1 MNKENLNYITD
12 ALEELSEKVNS
23 YVTAGHVVP
32 KAWHTPYVSEEEL
45 VNFPLR
51 ISNKLKK
58 IDLSNI
64 EESLVQYIISQTQ
77 NIEELKNNTPQQLF
91 NGNARY
97 AIPAYLDS
105 LRSFESILTQ
115 ILSWESI
122 DSPNTMPKNLA
133 KRIRSIDAQIK
144 KIEPDIDSL
153 KGKIESIND
162 ASDTAEKLPID
173 LQSLKDANNEIEK
186 IKDNSTKHFLK
197 LQNTENE
204 ASKLKESI
212 DKQEERA
219 KKVAAYC
226 DEVHGIATSVGL
238 SASFT
243 ERANKTSTSM
253 YFWIGSLFV
262 ALIILMALGY
272 NRLESFNELTKVE
285 NPNWGAMWMN
295 LFLSVLGIAAPG
307 WLAWISTKQISQ
319 RFKIAEDYKYK
330 AAVAKAYE
338 GYKKEVTEI
347 DSDLAYRLF
356 DSTLTRLEE
365 PPLRLMEKENH
376 GSPLN
381 EFLNSPHMEKIVN
394 KIPEVK
400 EVLNELKGIVPTKL
414 KEKDSDEQE

>member
-1 MNKENLNYITD
+1 MNEENLTDITNT
-12 ALEELSEKVNS
+12 LKELSEKVNTN
-23 YVTAGHVVP
+23 VEAGNVIP
-32 KAWHTPYVSEEEL
+32 KAWHTPYVSEQEL
-45 VNFPLR
+45 VNFPFR
-51 ISNKLKK
+51 IAKKLSEIELSD
-58 IDLSNI
+58 ID
-64 EESLVQYIISQTQ
+64 
-77 NIEELKNNTPQQLF
+77 EELSEQILSQIEKIKELELNVVPHLF
-91 NGNARY
+91 NSNARY
-97 AIPAYLDS
+97 AVPSYLES
-105 LRSFESILTQ
+105 LRSLESILTQ

-122 DSPNTMPKNLA
+122 DNPNTMPKNLA
-133 KRIRSIDAQIK
+133 KRIKSIDAQIK

-153 KGKIESIND
+153 KDKIDSIND

-173 LQSLKDANNEIEK
+173 LQSLKDANIEIEK
-186 IKDNSTKHFLK
+186 VKDNSTKHFLK
-197 LQNTENE
+197 IQNTENE
-204 ASKLKESI
+204 ATKLKESI
-212 DKQEERA
+212 NQQEERA
-219 KKVAAYC
+219 KKVANYC

-262 ALIILMALGY
+262 ALTILMVLGY

-295 LFLSVLGIAAPG
+295 LFLSVIGIAAPG

-381 EFLNSPHMEKIVN
+381 EFLNSPHMEKIVS
-394 KIPEVK
+394 KIPQVND
-400 EVLNELKGIVPTKL
+400 VLNELKGIVPTKSQE
-414 KEKDSDEQE
+414 KEKNHEE